1 MIIIG
6 YKYSSFEEYIQLNYL
21 DEITEAMEEYIKEKE
36 LNAYNNEIVYAFN
49 LYCIQNI
56 EVKRIKF
63 TKSKIDQVE
72 FNVVFKAEY
81 ELADGN
87 EDDGYIYTSITKK
100 EFFEF
105 KMKGSFKERFKG
117 KEKEDIEKLDEEPD
131 EVLSSG
137 LVPIISTE
145 DMDS

>member
-1 MIIIG
+1 M
-6 YKYSSFEEYIQLNYL
+6 
-21 DEITEAMEEYIKEKE
+21 
-36 LNAYNNEIVYAFN
+36 
-49 LYCIQNI
+49 
-56 EVKRIKF
+56 
-63 TKSKIDQVE
+63 E

-145 DMDS
+145 DMDSYVTKFLKEFCPEVLG